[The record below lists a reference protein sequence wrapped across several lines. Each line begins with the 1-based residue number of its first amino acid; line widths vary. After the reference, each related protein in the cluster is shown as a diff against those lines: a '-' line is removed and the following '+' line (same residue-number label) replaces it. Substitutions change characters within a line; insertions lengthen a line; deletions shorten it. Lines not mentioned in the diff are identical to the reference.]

1 MNAHIPPQK
10 PSSVTGIVSWS
21 SKFEIGIPVI
31 DAQHK
36 KLVTLCN
43 NLYKIITS
51 MPASG
56 PGSEAWHQSFF
67 YALHEC
73 VDYTKTHFHDE
84 EVLMTAAKYGGLPQH
99 KARHTEFVKQV
110 LETAKSM
117 EQPEKSAALQFV
129 RFLYDWILSHI
140 ALEDKQFAAPV
151 LEYFKSQ
158 NAENELAVKN

>member
-1 MNAHIPPQK
+1 MNATIPPQK
-10 PSSVTGIVSWS
+10 PSSITGIVLWS

-56 PGSEAWHQSFF
+56 PGSEEWQNSFF

-73 VDYTKTHFHDE
+73 VDYTQTHFHDE
-84 EVLMTAAKYGGLPQH
+84 EVLMTAANYEGFAQH
-99 KARHTEFVKQV
+99 KARHTEFVKKV

-117 EQPEKSAALQFV
+117 EQPERSTALQFV

-140 ALEDKQFAAPV
+140 AFEDRQFAPPV
-151 LEYFKSQ
+151 IEYFKSR
-158 NAENELAVKN
+158 NAESELAEK

>member
-1 MNAHIPPQK
+1 MKPIIPSQK
-10 PSSVTGIVSWS
+10 SGSETGIVKWNP
-21 SKFEIGIPVI
+21 KFEIGIPVI

-36 KLVTLCN
+36 KLVNLCN

-56 PGSEAWHQSFF
+56 PGSEAWQQSFF

-84 EVLMTAAKYGGLPQH
+84 EVLMTAAKYDGFVSH
-99 KARHTEFVKQV
+99 KARHTEFVKKV
-110 LETAKSM
+110 LETAKNM
-117 EQPEKSAALQFV
+117 EKPEKAKALQFV

-140 ALEDKQFAAPV
+140 AHEDRQFAEAV
-151 LEYFKSQ
+151 LVYFQSHGT
-158 NAENELAVKN
+158 ENILSGE